1 MASVELPSFSSL
13 ILDNRRELAVLIFLG
28 ILLGYAFYY
37 YHSLTPAESP
47 ISDESGVIHL
57 DKIKVNDFDDNRK
70 GWQLRGKTAVVLED
84 TKRMRI
90 EQIEISI
97 FVPYTMEEKSP
108 TLDVLITAD
117 EGLME
122 WKDNRLTL
130 IGNVVLKRS
139 DGSLIL
145 SNSALYE
152 TQKEVFTI
160 PGKVRILQDEHTLE
174 GNSLT
179 YHVPNKKMEMTEPL
193 LIRYE

>member
-1 MASVELPSFSSL
+1 
-13 ILDNRRELAVLIFLG
+13 
-28 ILLGYAFYY
+28 
-37 YHSLTPAESP
+37 
-47 ISDESGVIHL
+47 
-57 DKIKVNDFDDNRK
+57 
-70 GWQLRGKTAVVLED
+70 
-84 TKRMRI
+84 MRI

-97 FVPYTMEEKSP
+97 FVPYTMEEESP

-179 YHVPNKKMEMTEPL
+179 YQVPIKKMEMTEPL

>member
-37 YHSLTPAESP
+37 YLSLTPAESP

-57 DKIKVNDFDDNRK
+57 DEIKVNDFVDNRK

-97 FVPYTMEEKSP
+97 SSPIPWKKSLP
-108 TLDVLITAD
+108 HS
-117 EGLME
+117 M
-122 WKDNRLTL
+122 
-130 IGNVVLKRS
+130 
-139 DGSLIL
+139 
-145 SNSALYE
+145 
-152 TQKEVFTI
+152 F
-160 PGKVRILQDEHTLE
+160 
-174 GNSLT
+174 
-179 YHVPNKKMEMTEPL
+179 
-193 LIRYE
+193 

>member
-1 MASVELPSFSSL
+1 MASVELPSFSSI

-37 YHSLTPAESP
+37 YQSLTPAESP
-47 ISDESGVIHL
+47 ISDESGVIRL
-57 DKIKVNDFDDNRK
+57 DEIKVNDFVDNRK

-122 WKDNRLTL
+122 WKDNRLTPDWECR
-130 IGNVVLKRS
+130 V
-139 DGSLIL
+139 
-145 SNSALYE
+145 E
-152 TQKEVFTI
+152 TF
-160 PGKVRILQDEHTLE
+160 R
-174 GNSLT
+174 
-179 YHVPNKKMEMTEPL
+179 
-193 LIRYE
+193 R

>member
-1 MASVELPSFSSL
+1 
-13 ILDNRRELAVLIFLG
+13 
-28 ILLGYAFYY
+28 
-37 YHSLTPAESP
+37 
-47 ISDESGVIHL
+47 
-57 DKIKVNDFDDNRK
+57 
-70 GWQLRGKTAVVLED
+70 
-84 TKRMRI
+84 MRI

-145 SNSALYE
+145 SNWERISPVSR
-152 TQKEVFTI
+152 VF
-160 PGKVRILQDEHTLE
+160 GKIKLHEFFWWWFLQIW
-174 GNSLT
+174 G
-179 YHVPNKKMEMTEPL
+179 VPQGL
-193 LIRYE
+193 

>member
-1 MASVELPSFSSL
+1 M
-13 ILDNRRELAVLIFLG
+13 
-28 ILLGYAFYY
+28 
-37 YHSLTPAESP
+37 
-47 ISDESGVIHL
+47 HL
-57 DKIKVNDFDDNRK
+57 DEIKVNDFVDNRK

-97 FVPYTMEEKSP
+97 FIPYTMEEKSP

-179 YHVPNKKMEMTEPL
+179 YNVPIKKMEMTEPL

>member
-37 YHSLTPAESP
+37 YHTLTPAVSA

-57 DKIKVNDFDDNRK
+57 DEIKVNDFVDNRK

-179 YHVPNKKMEMTEPL
+179 YHVPIKKMEMTEPL